1 MGSGKSRKTG
11 AGKKGTALNKRG
23 VRKKFRARHIDQVR
37 DLPCMLRT
45 GKINQSA
52 DEITPA
58 SLHTHVGLG
67 RCSERRR

>member
-37 DLPCMLRT
+37 DLPCMLRMERST
-45 GKINQSA
+45 KA
-52 DEITPA
+52 LTKLP
-58 SLHTHVGLG
+58 LHRFTHM
-67 RCSERRR
+67 